1 MRCCWRP
8 ALTDGS
14 ACGLWIGW
22 KKSVIYWIGWR
33 FLLPSIMG
41 YNPYLLNTTSFTWV
55 FFHLLLLYIC
65 NKVVGFRPRFRMK
78 RQREFRFWNPRKNS
92 LFFEWEYTFNIFYF
106 QLDLCD
112 SSQKLNFFHKNKQ
125 INICIYMFFNYIFL
139 ILIQYNWTHFNS
151 PWKLTVFVLQ
161 DDSPPPS
168 LAAFCPADPS
178 LLVYTGYGVE
188 KELSFYSLTQKQVP
202 QQLPHVWILSAP
214 TKYVLCLALRLCF
227 SADNQKDCTTSLG
240 LMLFSGL

>member
-1 MRCCWRP
+1 
-8 ALTDGS
+8 
-14 ACGLWIGW
+14 
-22 KKSVIYWIGWR
+22 
-33 FLLPSIMG
+33 
-41 YNPYLLNTTSFTWV
+41 
-55 FFHLLLLYIC
+55 
-65 NKVVGFRPRFRMK
+65 
-78 RQREFRFWNPRKNS
+78 
-92 LFFEWEYTFNIFYF
+92 
-106 QLDLCD
+106 
-112 SSQKLNFFHKNKQ
+112 
-125 INICIYMFFNYIFL
+125 MFFNYIFL

-214 TKYVLCLALRLCF
+214 TKYVCYALLCVCVFLQIIKKIALPHWASCF
-227 SADNQKDCTTSLG
+227 SLASKNQLIAVGSKGTFVPCKKKVWHEFDLFFIANLSVLSCFFFSVFFLPERVVKLIRWSSGRFQDFVQHSDSVQTCQFSPSGSLLFTVAHNEILLWDVRG
-240 LMLFSGL
+240 LWGWQTDY